1 MIGYYALCPNL
12 PLMVSI
18 RISRTFDSTPK
29 PSCAKAVH
37 NQQQAVQARLHHQYL
52 RTLPSFQTVPRL
64 VAVSNPSSF
73 SPHQPRHFCE
83 LAISNPSLK
92 AVSTPTLTLL
102 LAQIF
107 YTYHD
112 YYPVWIHK
120 DHFVSS
126 SSTVLISSSLTTG
139 RESWQSSQQVS
150 NGSLSRIN
158 GRIRRSCLVML
169 WASML
174 AGEANKCHRQC
185 DLGVEAS

>member
-1 MIGYYALCPNL
+1 MSL
-12 PLMVSI
+12 I

-29 PSCAKAVH
+29 PFCAKAVH
-37 NQQQAVQARLHHQYL
+37 KQQQAVQAHLHHPYL
-52 RTLPSFQTVPRL
+52 RTLPSLQTVPRL

-83 LAISNPSLK
+83 SAISNPSLK
-92 AVSTPTLTLL
+92 VVSTPMLTLL
-102 LAQIF
+102 LAQIY

-112 YYPVWIHK
+112 YYPVSTHK

-126 SSTVLISSSLTTG
+126 LSTVLINSSQTTG

-150 NGSLSRIN
+150 NGSSSRIN
-158 GRIRRSCLVML
+158 GKIRRSCSVML

-174 AGEANKCHRQC
+174 AGEANKSHRQC
-185 DLGVEAS
+185 DLGVEVS